1 MLRNLDIQNIAV
13 IDRLSCVLGGGMT
26 VLTGETGAGKSI
38 IIDSINMILGA
49 RSNKTL
55 VRYGADKALVQA
67 MFSVD
72 NAVAEKLAQNGI
84 TTEDNEVFISREIT
98 ADGRS
103 VARINGVMAP
113 QNILREISGLLVN
126 IHGQQD
132 NQALLT
138 PGRHADFLDSF
149 ARDGETLE
157 EYRALYARMR
167 ELEERLAALS
177 MDEQERL
184 RRIDL
189 LKYQTGELEKADLKP
204 GEKGRLT
211 QQRDKIANSEKIA
224 AAVEEACGALYEGE
238 YGSAYDRICAAVSSV
253 AQISDIDAG
262 VQAILEKLT
271 DAQYAVEEAAHELR
285 TFGSGIEFD
294 GRMLEEIEQRLDLIC
309 RMEKKYGGTEEAA
322 LAYFQSAS
330 EELLEIS
337 GSEDKIAE
345 LSAQLEIVRDKL
357 RTCGQMLSAQRKKA
371 GEILSAKIQQEL
383 AELDMPK
390 VKFSAAVH
398 CGTDFTANGM
408 DQVEFLISPNP
419 GEPLKPLAKIA
430 SGGELSRVMLAM
442 KSVLADTDGVET
454 LIFDEIDT
462 GVSGSAAQKIA
473 QKLAALG
480 EKKQVICISHQPQL
494 AAAADCHF
502 LIRKTEQGGR
512 NVTEIVPLD
521 EAGREKELAR
531 MIDGDNLSETAINH
545 AREMRKNARRR
556 L

>member
-1 MLRNLDIQNIAV
+1 
-13 IDRLSCVLGGGMT
+13 
-26 VLTGETGAGKSI
+26 
-38 IIDSINMILGA
+38 MISGA

-72 NAVAEKLAQNGI
+72 SVVAEKLAQNGI
-84 TTEDNEVFISREIT
+84 ATEDNEVFISREIT

-103 VARINGVMAP
+103 VARINGVMTP

-149 ARDGETLE
+149 ARDGETLK
-157 EYRALYARMR
+157 EYRTLYARMR
-167 ELEERLAALS
+167 GLEERIAALS

-189 LKYQTGELEKADLKP
+189 LKYQTSELEKADLKP
-204 GEKGRLT
+204 GERETLT

-224 AAVEEACGALYEGE
+224 AAVEAACGALYEE
-238 YGSAYDRICAAVSSV
+238 EHGSAYDRICAAVSAVS
-253 AQISDIDAG
+253 QISDIDAG
-262 VQAILEKLT
+262 VQAVLEKLT

-285 TFGSGIEFD
+285 TFGSDIEFD
-294 GRMLEEIEQRLDLIC
+294 GRVLEEIEQRLDLIW
-309 RMEKKYGGTEEAA
+309 RIEKKYGGTEEAA

-357 RTCGQMLSAQRKKA
+357 RTCGQKLSGQRKKS
-371 GEILSAKIQQEL
+371 GETLSARIQQEL

-390 VKFSAAVH
+390 VKFSAAVR

-442 KSVLADTDGVET
+442 KSVLADTDSVET

-480 EKKQVICISHQPQL
+480 KKKQVICISHQPQL

-502 LIRKTEQGGR
+502 LIRKTEQDGR
-512 NVTEIVPLD
+512 NVTEIMPLD

-531 MIDGDNLSETAINH
+531 MIDGDNLSETAVNH
-545 AREMRKNARRR
+545 AREMRKNARRK